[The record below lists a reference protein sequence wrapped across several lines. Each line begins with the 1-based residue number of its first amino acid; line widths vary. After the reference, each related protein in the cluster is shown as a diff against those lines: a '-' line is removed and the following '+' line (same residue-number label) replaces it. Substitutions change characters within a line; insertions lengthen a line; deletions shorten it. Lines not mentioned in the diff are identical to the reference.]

1 MTPNWR
7 KPFGV
12 LAILALVAAWCAIVA
27 SAAQSIGSLHWA
39 LQLAIYAVAGTIWV
53 VPLGPMLRWMESD
66 SAK

>member
-12 LAILALVAAWCAIVA
+12 LAILALVTAWSSIVA
-27 SAAQSIGSLHWA
+27 SAAQPIGSLHWA
-39 LQLAIYAVAGTIWV
+39 FQLVIYAVAGTIWV

-66 SAK
+66 SVE